1 MSAGTLRTEQEAPID
16 GREPATG
23 KVTDFRLPDRQQR
36 DSTATT
42 RPGNGFAAFVHEL
55 RRRRVCRAL
64 TTYCV
69 AFWLVCQVVEILSPQ
84 LGLPDWT
91 LRFVIIQGI
100 IGLPIALVVSW
111 LFEVTPNGLLL
122 DRRDGVQPA
131 TSREDAGRGPLDRAI
146 DCGLLVVALVI
157 GLQMAVSSAGGERQP
172 VQAPAQRIAV
182 MEFPV
187 SATAHSD
194 RVAAAL
200 LVELQHELA
209 RRPSFTVLAPADVSR
224 LIRGGSSL
232 TGAVVVGEDQV
243 RVTAIMIDND
253 SGEVIWSELLQIPYT
268 DGATLPATVARR
280 VVEALVIRVGASSLG
295 ARLTLRDAA
304 AQLPPESNIVTT
316 S

>member
-1 MSAGTLRTEQEAPID
+1 MDLRS
-16 GREPATG
+16 
-23 KVTDFRLPDRQQR
+23 PDRQRQ
-36 DSTATT
+36 DSSAAI
-42 RPGNGFAAFVHEL
+42 RPSNGFAAFVHEL

-100 IGLPIALVVSW
+100 IGFPIALVASW

-122 DRRDGVQPA
+122 DRRDGTQPA
-131 TSREDAGRGPLDRAI
+131 ASREDTARGRLDRAI
-146 DCGLLVVALVI
+146 DCGLLAVALVI
-157 GLQMAVSSAGGERQP
+157 GLQMAVAAAGGERHSVPAP
-172 VQAPAQRIAV
+172 VQRIAV
-182 MEFPV
+182 MQFPV
-187 SATAHSD
+187 SAPAHPD
-194 RVAAAL
+194 RLAAAL

-209 RRPSFTVLAPADVSR
+209 RRQSFTVLAPGDVSR

-253 SGEVIWSELLQIPYT
+253 SGEVIWSELLQIPYS

-280 VVEALVIRVGASSLG
+280 VVEALVIRIDPSSFG
-295 ARLTLRDAA
+295 ARVPLRDA